1 MFYCRSGGRAKW
13 EKCGRF
19 LVKIMMMTSFV
30 VRATAPRC
38 EQQFVSCQAHFSLF
52 VRTILARRNFCHFSD
67 VIRVQFTFGAIKR
80 SYVRSAVLEHNS
92 PCVVSLRTYCEC
104 NLYMYQVLI
113 SRIRLHVL
121 KHTCMPFES
130 VQSCSSAHIWT
141 TDCMLQQITR
151 AIYLVSLKTA
161 FRPQMLCECA

>member
-104 NLYMYQVLI
+104 NLYMVLI
-113 SRIRLHVL
+113 SKIRLHVL
-121 KHTCMPFES
+121 KHTCTVCRSNRYNPVTVHTS
-130 VQSCSSAHIWT
+130 GRLPACSNRS
-141 TDCMLQQITR
+141 R
-151 AIYLVSLKTA
+151 AIYLVSLKTS
-161 FRPQMLCECA
+161 FRAQMLCECA